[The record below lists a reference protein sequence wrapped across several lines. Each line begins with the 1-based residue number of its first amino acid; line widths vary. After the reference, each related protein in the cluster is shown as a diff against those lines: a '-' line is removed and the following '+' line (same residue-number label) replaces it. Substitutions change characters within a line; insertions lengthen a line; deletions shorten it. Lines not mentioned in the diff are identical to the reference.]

1 VWSGSREGGVY
12 EAYNANRTTPMKI
25 TELIWLDNVIEKI
38 ESKHHCLPTDV
49 EEVVTN
55 KPKVKKMHRGHFCGE
70 DVYRA
75 FGQTEA
81 GRYLT
86 VFFIH
91 KRTNKALILSARD
104 MDEKERKSYARK

>member
-1 VWSGSREGGVY
+1 MNTVLQTLNIHTDSIGGFEMSSGNKNG
-12 EAYNANRTTPMKI
+12 
-25 TELIWLDNVIEKI
+25 I
-38 ESKHHCLPTDV
+38 ESKHHCPPTDV
-49 EEVVTN
+49 EEVFAN

>member
-1 VWSGSREGGVY
+1 MNTVLQTLNIHTDSIEGF
-12 EAYNANRTTPMKI
+12 EMSS
-25 TELIWLDNVIEKI
+25 DNKNGI
-38 ESKHHCLPTDV
+38 ESKHHCIPTAV
-49 EEVVTN
+49 EEVFAN

-86 VFFIH
+86 SVFH
-91 KRTNKALILSARD
+91 PQT
-104 MDEKERKSYARK
+104 DE

>member
-1 VWSGSREGGVY
+1 MR
-12 EAYNANRTTPMKI
+12 
-25 TELIWLDNVIEKI
+25 
-38 ESKHHCLPTDV
+38 
-49 EEVVTN
+49 
-55 KPKVKKMHRGHFCGE
+55 
-70 DVYRA
+70 

-91 KRTNKALILSARD
+91 NRMNKALILSARD

>member
-1 VWSGSREGGVY
+1 
-12 EAYNANRTTPMKI
+12 MKI

-38 ESKHHCLPTDV
+38 ESKHHCPPTDV
-49 EEVVTN
+49 EEVFAN

-86 VFFIH
+86 SVFH
-91 KRTNKALILSARD
+91 PQTN
-104 MDEKERKSYARK
+104 E